1 MTQPTRQT
9 LSINRKSAPPQGSA
23 WQDTLRDYKAHMT
36 SKKQQQTQQ
45 GAPESDKTTSAH
57 KVKPDSDRTPQKYT
71 GVKINAS
78 EPQESTS
85 EAGQESHSG
94 NKPQSGKPATHQKQK
109 TPHNALQC
117 VSDGKDKKPAQERV
131 RPEGMNRRQWK
142 NLKNVRRVLAFWP
155 ELFDLDNPKP
165 LKTGVLNDL
174 MQDIAARDLTIGA
187 GALKAALASYTRRIR
202 YKKAIAAGGAR
213 YDLNGQ
219 PCGEITPE
227 QQQTAADGINKAKGE
242 RDKGNGHDRSQQVT
256 QGQ

>member
-1 MTQPTRQT
+1 MIAAN
-9 LSINRKSAPPQGSA
+9 INRKPAHPQGST

-36 SKKQQQTQQ
+36 SKKQQQAQQ
-45 GAPESDKTTSAH
+45 GAQERDKTTSAH
-57 KVKPDSDRTPQKYT
+57 KVKPGSGKTPQKPA

-78 EPQESTS
+78 EPQQ
-85 EAGQESHSG
+85 A
-94 NKPQSGKPATHQKQK
+94 KPKS
-109 TPHNALQC
+109 
-117 VSDGKDKKPAQERV
+117 VQERV

-227 QQQTAADGINKAKGE
+227 QQQTAADDINKTKG
-242 RDKGNGHDRSQQVT
+242 DRH
-256 QGQ
+256 G